1 MQNFIAGFLILL
13 LGTACATTL
22 SVEEAET
29 AYDPGPDI
37 EQFLST
43 EDLAEETAVLQRLKE
58 AGVSHDTI
66 KTHLRAAAVGRG
78 GPSGL
83 FLRVPVKHMGKE
95 LTYSLYVPD
104 SAQEKLPLPLI
115 VILHGMGGRGDL
127 TLQRWQKRL
136 NDDFIILCP
145 SYPIGAWWT
154 LSAEKL
160 VLQLIR
166 ETQMRRP
173 VDPNRIFLAGLSNG
187 ALGAYMIGMFYPD
200 YFAGIIPIAGAI
212 SESHYLHFLVNLTHT
227 PVYSIQGQHDP
238 IFPIQASRRIHKILT
253 DLKYPLTYR
262 EHTERGTAHGGHF
275 LPESEVPALVEWLK
289 EQRREPYSTVV
300 RMVREGN
307 HLDRIQWARVTRGLK
322 MAALQIPG
330 PLPETMNIQDGK
342 AATLIAVHKE
352 PNLFEIK
359 GKNLLEMEL
368 YLDANRVDLDQPVLV
383 TFQELKELKGK
394 FVTGQKLIKFHGKV
408 KKNPALLLR
417 EFKHRRDPEQLYD
430 AKITVVLEEGSQF
443 ALKP

>member
-1 MQNFIAGFLILL
+1 MRNFIAAFLILL
-13 LGTACATTL
+13 LGTACATT
-22 SVEEAET
+22 SPVEKAET
-29 AYDPGPDI
+29 AYDPGPEI
-37 EQFLST
+37 ERFLST
-43 EDLAEETAVLQRLKE
+43 EDPAEETAVLQRLKK
-58 AGVSHDTI
+58 AGVSHDAI
-66 KTHLRAAAVGRG
+66 KTILRTAPGNTG
-78 GPSGL
+78 GPSGQ

-104 SAQEKLPLPLI
+104 SAQAGHPLPLI
-115 VILHGMGGRGDL
+115 VILHGMGGRGDS
-127 TLQRWQKRL
+127 TLQRWRNRL
-136 NDDFIILCP
+136 NDEFIILCP

-154 LSAEKL
+154 LSAEEL

-166 ETQMRRP
+166 ETKMRNP

-187 ALGAYMIGMFYPD
+187 ALGTYMMGMFYPD

-212 SESHYLHFLVNLTHT
+212 SESHYLHFLINLTNT

-253 DLKYPLTYR
+253 DLKYPLVFR
-262 EHTERGTAHGGHF
+262 EHTEQGSAHGGHF
-275 LPESEVPALVEWLK
+275 LPEAEIPPLVEWLK
-289 EQRREPYSTVV
+289 EQRREPYSKVI

-307 HLDRIQWARVTRGLK
+307 HLDRIQWTRVSRGLK

-330 PLPETMNIQDGK
+330 PLPESINMHDGK
-342 AATLIAVHKE
+342 VATLIAVHKE
-352 PNLFEIK
+352 PNLFEIT

-368 YLDANRVDLDQPVLV
+368 YLDADRVDFDQPVMV
-383 TFQELKELKGK
+383 TYQEMKELKGK
-394 FVTGQKLIKFHGKV
+394 FITGQKLVKFHGKV
-408 KKNPALLLR
+408 KRDPAVLLR

-430 AKITVVLEEGSQF
+430 AKITVVLEAGSQF